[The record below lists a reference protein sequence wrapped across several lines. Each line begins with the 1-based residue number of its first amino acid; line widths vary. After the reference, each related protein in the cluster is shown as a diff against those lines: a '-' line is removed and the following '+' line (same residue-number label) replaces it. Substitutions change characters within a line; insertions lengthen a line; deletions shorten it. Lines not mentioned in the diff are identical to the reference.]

1 MLKAQVNAGY
11 DFPEANRVVH
21 LDAGNNSSYPGTG
34 TTWSDLTSN
43 NNDFTLSSGA
53 TYDSGNGGSID
64 FDGGSNS
71 QADRGSELTFVKS
84 SNTMM
89 FWVKQDQNNLRG
101 LVNRYASNSYNS
113 FISFGDR
120 ISRAETDTNCNDFR
134 FEESMS
140 GNNNI
145 GSTVRD
151 NWTCWCIR
159 TNSDQSADWF
169 LNGIRRVPVTQWGV
183 INCDNS
189 QPASN
194 FHGNLSWRYLGTATT
209 YEGRY
214 DGKLAMICQWSVALT
229 DRQIQSAFGS
239 YRSRYGI

>member
-1 MLKAQVNAGY
+1 MLISQTNAGY
-11 DFPEANRVVH
+11 DFPTANRVVH
-21 LDAGNNSSYPGTG
+21 LDAGDSSSYSGSG

-43 NNDFTLSSGA
+43 NNDFTLSNCTFSS
-53 TYDSGNGGSID
+53 DNSGSIE
-64 FDGGSNS
+64 FNGSNS
-71 QADRGSELTFVKS
+71 QADRGSELTFNKA

-89 FWVKQDQNNLRG
+89 FWVNQDQDSLRG

-113 FISFGDR
+113 FISFADR
-120 ISRAETDTNCNDFR
+120 PSRAETDTNCNNFT

-145 GSTVRD
+145 GSTVSD
-151 NWTCWCIR
+151 NWTCWTIR

-169 LNGIRRVPVTQWGV
+169 LNGTRRVPVSSWGS
-183 INCDNS
+183 INCDGSN
-189 QPASN
+189 PASN
-194 FHGNLSWRYLGTATT
+194 FHGHLSWRYLGTATT
-209 YEGRY
+209 YEGRF

-239 YRSRYGI
+239 YRSRFGI